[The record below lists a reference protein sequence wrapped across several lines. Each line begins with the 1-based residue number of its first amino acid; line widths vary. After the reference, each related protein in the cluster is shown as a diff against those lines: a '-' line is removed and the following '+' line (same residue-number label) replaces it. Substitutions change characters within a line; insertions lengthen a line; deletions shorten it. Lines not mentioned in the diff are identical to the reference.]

1 MRQCRVVI
9 RTERDL
15 RLGAWDVL
23 LAHDARQRPYQNKGL
38 NRRLR
43 QERLDVAFGA
53 VEGEAGPVLVEAG
66 RIDDNDRC
74 GEEVDPVLRTDAEI
88 RSVPGPAVI
97 RPVADADN
105 ALVAE
110 LEFLPA
116 NEELSRLVVEVEV
129 ALAEVE
135 GITHVGRDITH
146 RQTEGMG
153 VKELEIPGEPVRRS
167 HRETTP

>member
-15 RLGAWDVL
+15 RLGAWDIL
-23 LAHDARQRPYQNKGL
+23 LADDARERPYQNKGL
-38 NRRLR
+38 NGRLR
-43 QERLDVAFGA
+43 QERLDIALDA

-66 RIDDNDRC
+66 GIDGNDRC
-74 GEEVDPVLRTDAEI
+74 SEEVNPVLSTDAEV

-97 RPVADADN
+97 CPVADADN

-116 NEELSRLVVEVEV
+116 DEEVSRLVVE
-129 ALAEVE
+129 
-135 GITHVGRDITH
+135 I
-146 RQTEGMG
+146 
-153 VKELEIPGEPVRRS
+153 K
-167 HRETTP
+167 